1 MQLDIFISVDDLKRL
16 EEGES
21 VTIIRGATAFLPYSI
36 DDRIVL
42 HKDDISKGETK
53 WQEKLQKE

>member
-21 VTIIRGATAFLPYSI
+21 VAITRGATAFLPYSI

-42 HKDDISKGETK
+42 HKDPSYILEF
-53 WQEKLQKE
+53 KLND